1 MDKNAL
7 SRATDSSSAPTPGY
21 LYNDIARSLVTPMA
35 CVETCNYLVNRLGK
49 SSVHVKRKA
58 LKVLAKVAASPASR
72 GMMKR
77 TVVQNP
83 A

>member
-1 MDKNAL
+1 MDKGAL
-7 SRATDSSSAPTPGY
+7 SRATDGTTAPTPGY